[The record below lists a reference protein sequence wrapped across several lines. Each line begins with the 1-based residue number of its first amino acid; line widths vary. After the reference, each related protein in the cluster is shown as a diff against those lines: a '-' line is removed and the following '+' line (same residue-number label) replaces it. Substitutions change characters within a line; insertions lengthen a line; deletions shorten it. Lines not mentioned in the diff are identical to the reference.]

1 MFTRTPLALVA
12 AALTSLAACAP
23 TESKQDAGTDR
34 EASIDVGPDVE
45 NPDADGGAM
54 RFDGGT
60 LTVEALTAARAAYLR
75 GETRIDLDGDGRAEW
90 VLTGRVGA
98 GVATRETIDTH
109 GNGAPDMVWDR
120 TGTLHTY
127 EEDHSGDG
135 VTDFA
140 IASRPATSDPT
151 LLGRYQTAHPE
162 RFGKSAAVVRS
173 QLGKVLRVADKVL
186 PRPRGSGGVYAA
198 RLREL
203 PERGRLADAVQAVM
217 LGTRD
222 EKHRGQLRTT
232 LGRFLLWCD
241 ERRIRPDDCFEADLT
256 AYRRALQRTGM
267 KSTGAEIDAAKRLLR
282 ELGVLGSGARD

>member
-1 MFTRTPLALVA
+1 MA
-12 AALTSLAACAP
+12 
-23 TESKQDAGTDR
+23 
-34 EASIDVGPDVE
+34 
-45 NPDADGGAM
+45 
-54 RFDGGT
+54 FDGQR
-60 LTVEALTAARAAYLR
+60 VEAVLEKVPVVYPDLTK
-75 GETRIDLDGDGRAEW
+75 GTVDQIGRWGRPFLEWCVAEK
-90 VLTGRVGA
+90 V
-98 GVATRETIDTH
+98 
-109 GNGAPDMVWDR
+109 
-120 TGTLHTY
+120 
-127 EEDHSGDG
+127 
-135 VTDFA
+135 
-140 IASRPATSDPT
+140 RPTTSDPT